1 MNEPL
6 PECCREFQITN
17 RAELIDCI
25 NVFEDANGVN
35 MEALEK
41 RLNHLRSMRH
51 TDYLVMFEEDEGLLD
66 VNEPK

>member
-1 MNEPL
+1 MLQRKRNH
-6 PECCREFQITN
+6 QQN
-17 RAELIDCI
+17 RIDCI
-25 NVFEDANGVN
+25 NVLEDANGVN

-41 RLNHLRSMRH
+41 RPKHLRSMRH